1 MSGVEQPDIIGGL
14 RRYLADRLAGVPVYA
29 SPPRD
34 PPARFVLIDRVG
46 GVRDLASDTP
56 RITVEAWA
64 PTKSSAYALCLEAR
78 AVIFNPMPPLP
89 GGIRVLR
96 RTEVGG
102 PAHEPPTTS
111 GWDRYRWSVEL
122 KHQLTR

>member
-1 MSGVEQPDIIGGL
+1 MEQPDIIDGL
-14 RRYLADRLAGVPVYA
+14 RRYLAERLTGVPVYGFL
-29 SPPRD
+29 PRD
-34 PPARFVLIDRVG
+34 PPGRFVLIDRVG
-46 GVRDLASDTP
+46 GTRGLAVDAP

-89 GGIRVLR
+89 GGIRVIR

-102 PAHEPPTTS
+102 PSNEPPTTS
-111 GWDRYRWSVEL
+111 GWDRYRWTVEIR
-122 KHQLTR
+122 HQLTR